1 MRMRLTALVLLLG
14 TILPARAELPE
25 CTCGD
30 FDKLQQELD
39 NATTLRDRH
48 KAKAEELE
56 KRQAAGESWDKLGEA
71 YATWEGDIDKGAG
84 AGIKATVATQ
94 AKAISYIPAGSALMA
109 NGSISGWSSPVTKD
123 GYTRDVYDAAKAKAI
138 EASYKAKGVDLCEFS
153 NPEAVR
159 QAAEQTSFCKG
170 VADITKAHEESHRDT
185 CRKMGFIAFYL
196 RNAAQL
202 ARDEVTAYDG
212 QIAALQQALGKAL
225 KGADVEFEDVSNI
238 TYSGQMATF
247 QYKFAVEKT
256 RGAIPDNDGKS
267 WNLNLKGV
275 HRTSPG
281 TIRAAGMSCT
291 MSSFTRSVDMSLA
304 ASGKEAKITFNSF
317 GPTPKITV
325 ACKRGG
331 GMGGATGAD
340 PSGETIAMPLKLSS
354 SVTTD
359 LSKSKIATMMKGMMT
374 VTGTEETTL
383 RIICPA
389 K

>member
-1 MRMRLTALVLLLG
+1 MALVFLLG
-14 TILPARAELPE
+14 TAMPARAELPE
-25 CTCGD
+25 CSCGD

-56 KRQAAGESWDKLGEA
+56 KRRAAGESSFSLSEA
-71 YATWEGDIDKGAG
+71 YARWEQDIEKGAG
-84 AGIKATVATQ
+84 AGIKATVSTQ
-94 AKAISYIPAGSALMA
+94 AKAIAYVPAGNALIE
-109 NGSISGWSSPVTKD
+109 NGSITGWTSPVMKD
-123 GYTRDVYDAAKAKAI
+123 GAPTNVYDAAKAKAI
-138 EASYKAKGVDLCEFS
+138 EADFKARGIDLCEFS
-153 NPEAVR
+153 NPDAVR

-170 VADITKAHEESHRDT
+170 VADITRAHEESHRAT

-196 RNAAQL
+196 RDAAQL

-225 KGADVEFEDVSNI
+225 KGAEVEFEDVSNI

-275 HRTSPG
+275 HRTTPG
-281 TIRAAGMSCT
+281 SIRVAGMNCT
-291 MSSFTRSVDMSLA
+291 MTSFTRNVDMSLA
-304 ASGKEAKITFNSF
+304 ASGKEAKITFNAF
-317 GPTPKITV
+317 GPTPKISI
-325 ACKRGG
+325 ACGRGG
-331 GMGGATGAD
+331 GGGGGAGTD
-340 PSGETIAMPLKLSS
+340 PSGEAIAMPLKLSS
-354 SVTTD
+354 TVTTD
-359 LSKSKIATMMKGMMT
+359 LSKSKAATMMKGMMT
-374 VTGTEETTL
+374 VTGTQQTTL